1 VNKKVFNILLQPIE
15 AIIASMSSI
24 IDHESL
30 SQKLFFADF
39 VRKLLFVYIEQ
50 VGSLRCLPLELKTN
64 PKCRELRLF
73 YTPFSTLK
81 DGFSR
86 FDSKH
91 FKQLFETAV
100 ASMDLKRIK
109 GLDEIG
115 LFQVIDGSLFP
126 TLIQMSWSE
135 YRKAKNAF
143 KLHLSFELNR
153 MIATEFLIGSGKS
166 SERAFLE
173 KVLEAG
179 VTYIADRGYASFEII
194 NKVIKAEA
202 YFVFRVKDNLLY
214 QVREILEISGGELP
228 NCFREVRDELI
239 VFKSDQRQSIVR
251 LIRFRVAGS
260 YFRIATN
267 RTDLPT
273 LKIIILYA
281 YRWQIELF
289 FKYLKR
295 TLNGLHLLNHS
306 QNGVEIQFYL
316 LMTLAIL
323 FLKFKQDC
331 QSSEEKKQ
339 TAEEIGEKNQAS
351 PSEWIRKIGEVFY
364 ESWKISKNWLLIVKN
379 SIAEVVD
386 KELLKM
392 LNSS

>member
-1 VNKKVFNILLQPIE
+1 MNKKLFNILLQPIE
-15 AIIASMSSI
+15 AIIASMSPI

-50 VGSLRCLPLELKTN
+50 VGSLRSLPLELKTN
-64 PKCRELRLF
+64 AKCRELGLF

-91 FKQLFETAV
+91 FKQLFETALG
-100 ASMDLKRIK
+100 SLDLKRIK

-115 LFQVIDGSLFP
+115 LFQVIDGSVFP

-153 MIATEFLIGSGKS
+153 LIPTEFLIGSGKS

-173 KVLEAG
+173 KILEAG

-194 NKVIKAEA
+194 AKVITAEA

-214 QVREILEISGGELP
+214 EVRESLEIAGGELP
-228 NCFREVRDELI
+228 ACFRQVRDELI
-239 VFKSDQRQSIVR
+239 VFTSDRRQTVVR
-251 LIRFRVAGS
+251 LIQFRVAGS

-267 RTDLPT
+267 RFDLPT

-306 QNGVEIQFYL
+306 ENGVEIQFYL

-323 FLKFKQDC
+323 LLKFKQDC
-331 QSSEEKKQ
+331 QSWQEKILTLQ
-339 TAEEIGEKNQAS
+339 GATEKNQAN
-351 PSEWIRKIGEVFY
+351 PSEWIRKISEVFY

-379 SIAEVVD
+379 SIAKVIDNET
-386 KELLKM
+386 LTM

>member
-1 VNKKVFNILLQPIE
+1 MNQKLFPILLQPIE

-24 IDHESL
+24 IDQESL

-39 VRKLLFVYIEQ
+39 VRKLLFVYVEQ
-50 VGSLRCLPLELKTN
+50 VASLRSLPLELKTN
-64 PKCRELRLF
+64 AKCRKLGLF

-86 FDSKH
+86 FDSRH
-91 FKQLFETAV
+91 FKQLFETALG
-100 ASMDLKRIK
+100 SLELKRIK

-115 LFQVIDGSLFP
+115 LFRVIDGSLFP
-126 TLIQMSWSE
+126 TLIQMNWTE

-214 QVREILEISGGELP
+214 EVREILEIAEGELP
-228 NCFREVRDELI
+228 NCFREVRDEFV
-239 VFKSDQRQSIVR
+239 VFKSDKRQTAVR

-260 YFRIATN
+260 YFRIVTN

-316 LMTLAIL
+316 MMTLAIL
-323 FLKFKQDC
+323 LLKFKQDC
-331 QSSEEKKQ
+331 QNSEEKKLIRQ
-339 TAEEIGEKNQAS
+339 QSGERNQAS
-351 PSEWIRKIGEVFY
+351 ASEWIKKIGEVFY

-379 SIAEVVD
+379 SIAKVID
-386 KELLKM
+386 TELLTM

>member
-1 VNKKVFNILLQPIE
+1 
-15 AIIASMSSI
+15 MSPI

-50 VGSLRCLPLELKTN
+50 VGSLRSLPLELKTN
-64 PKCRELRLF
+64 AKCRELWLF

-86 FDSKH
+86 FESKH

-109 GLDEIG
+109 DLDEIG
-115 LFQVIDGSLFP
+115 LFRVIDGSLFP

-194 NKVIKAEA
+194 AKVIKAEA

-214 QVREILEISGGELP
+214 EAREILEIADGELP
-228 NCFREVRDELI
+228 NCFREARDELI
-239 VFKSDQRQSIVR
+239 VFKSDKQQNVAR
-251 LIRFRVAGS
+251 LIQFKVAGS

-316 LMTLAIL
+316 MMTLAIL
-323 FLKFKQDC
+323 FLKFKQNC
-331 QSSEEKKQ
+331 QHSEEKKP
-339 TAEEIGEKNQAS
+339 TAQESGEKNQAS
-351 PSEWIRKIGEVFY
+351 PAQWIRTISEVFY

-379 SIAEVVD
+379 SIAKVID
-386 KELLKM
+386 KELLTM

>member
-1 VNKKVFNILLQPIE
+1 
-15 AIIASMSSI
+15 
-24 IDHESL
+24 
-30 SQKLFFADF
+30 
-39 VRKLLFVYIEQ
+39 
-50 VGSLRCLPLELKTN
+50 
-64 PKCRELRLF
+64 
-73 YTPFSTLK
+73 
-81 DGFSR
+81 
-86 FDSKH
+86 
-91 FKQLFETAV
+91 
-100 ASMDLKRIK
+100 
-109 GLDEIG
+109 
-115 LFQVIDGSLFP
+115 
-126 TLIQMSWSE
+126 MSWSE

-179 VTYIADRGYASFEII
+179 VTYIADRGYASFESIA
-194 NKVIKAEA
+194 KVIEAEA

-214 QVREILEISGGELP
+214 EVRQILEIADGGLP
-228 NCFREVRDELI
+228 KCFRQVRDELV
-239 VFKSDQRQSIVR
+239 VFKSDKQQSVGR
-251 LIRFRVAGS
+251 LIQFKVAGS
-260 YFRIATN
+260 YFPIVTN
-267 RTDLPT
+267 RTDVPT

-316 LMTLAIL
+316 MMTLAIL
-323 FLKFKQDC
+323 LLKFKQDC
-331 QSSEEKKQ
+331 QNSEEKKQ
-339 TAEEIGEKNQAS
+339 TAEETGEKNQAS

-379 SIAEVVD
+379 SIAEVID
-386 KELLKM
+386 KELLTM

>member
-1 VNKKVFNILLQPIE
+1 
-15 AIIASMSSI
+15 
-24 IDHESL
+24 
-30 SQKLFFADF
+30 
-39 VRKLLFVYIEQ
+39 
-50 VGSLRCLPLELKTN
+50 
-64 PKCRELRLF
+64 
-73 YTPFSTLK
+73 
-81 DGFSR
+81 
-86 FDSKH
+86 
-91 FKQLFETAV
+91 
-100 ASMDLKRIK
+100 
-109 GLDEIG
+109 
-115 LFQVIDGSLFP
+115 
-126 TLIQMSWSE
+126 MSWSE

-194 NKVIKAEA
+194 TKVIKAEA

-214 QVREILEISGGELP
+214 EVREMLEISGGELP
-228 NCFREVRDELI
+228 NCFREVRNELI
-239 VFKSDQRQSIVR
+239 VFKSDKRQTVVR
-251 LIRFRVAGS
+251 LIQFRVAGS

-316 LMTLAIL
+316 MMTLAIL
-323 FLKFKQDC
+323 LLKFKQDC
-331 QSSEEKKQ
+331 QNSEEKKQ
-339 TAEEIGEKNQAS
+339 TAEESGEKNQAS

-364 ESWKISKNWLLIVKN
+364 ESWKISRNWLLIVKN
-379 SIAEVVD
+379 SIAEVIN
-386 KELLKM
+386 KELLTM